1 MPLPRLVLTDSQRHL
16 LAELVLQ
23 PLPDPAEGDA
33 GEVVIL
39 ARGLDVSEVLR
50 DVQELGF
57 LGLVLREDGAVVAT
71 DLGAAIHYQ
80 ALHEVAESRLTDV
93 VRLAAAVEDDHP
105 HLTRVVRQLVQG
117 DVTLD
122 QALASVD
129 QKS

>member
-23 PLPDPAEGDA
+23 PLPDPAEGDEV
-33 GEVVIL
+33 EVVTF
-39 ARGLDVSEVLR
+39 ARGLDLSEVLR
-50 DVQELGF
+50 DIQELGF

-80 ALHEVAESRLTDV
+80 ALYEVAESRLGDV
-93 VRLAAAVEDDHP
+93 VRLAAAVEDDQP